1 MSQIM
6 FYRTIAII
14 AAAKVQHF
22 LQPAKYFLL
31 FLVNNFL
38 YYICINSALRLT

>member
-14 AAAKVQHF
+14 AAAKLHHF
-22 LQPAKYFLL
+22 LQPSKYFSTKKNL
-31 FLVNNFL
+31 L